1 MSDLETLI
9 PQAVELVIDGE
20 PLAVKPLKVGQMPAF
35 LRAITPVMQQIG
47 GDGID
52 WLTLIGERGDDLLTA
67 VSIAIGKPRAWVDE
81 LAADEAILLA
91 AKVIEVNADFFTRT
105 VMPRLNGE
113 MGGLIARTS
122 AAAAAVT
129 AGSTDWRCL
138 ASSSV
143 CMRHVF
149 CPKSIFRPTSSLPM
163 IILSSR
169 GISGS
174 NWSAAQSPM
183 RTWRRIWL
191 RSSRSVLLPVPVASD
206 RLMVCAIRSL
216 GLLSIL
222 LTRGIV
228 AMTGILAMTAPCH

>member
-20 PLAVKPLKVGQMPAF
+20 PLAIKPLKVGQMPAF

-52 WLTLIGERGDDLLTA
+52 WLALFGERGDDLLTA
-67 VSIAIGKPRAWVDE
+67 VSIAVGKPRAWVDE

-122 AAAAAVT
+122 AAAAAT
-129 AGSTDWRCL
+129 AGSTP
-138 ASSSV
+138 SS
-143 CMRHVF
+143 
-149 CPKSIFRPTSSLPM
+149 T
-163 IILSSR
+163 
-169 GISGS
+169 
-174 NWSAAQSPM
+174 
-183 RTWRRIWL
+183 
-191 RSSRSVLLPVPVASD
+191 
-206 RLMVCAIRSL
+206 
-216 GLLSIL
+216 
-222 LTRGIV
+222 
-228 AMTGILAMTAPCH
+228 